1 MHCGVIDMGKLTN
14 GIYEPN
20 LHSKYR
26 GGVEYD
32 TINYPSPGSTSATLE
47 TWRGASLA
55 TRILLPSPSDRT
67 RMCYRRT
74 IFTEELH
81 IDNNQCLWL
90 KLKMK
95 YLNELTVLKPPTMT
109 LFSLRITAATFPCTP
124 LSLPASI

>member
-81 IDNNQCLWL
+81 IDNNNQCLWL
-90 KLKMK
+90 KLKVK
-95 YLNELTVLKPPTMT
+95 YLKN
-109 LFSLRITAATFPCTP
+109 SLY
-124 LSLPASI
+124 